1 MSEIFDLKTSFLLGN
16 YQSAINH
23 GKKIDSSDEIVR
35 IERDIY
41 VYRSYIEQN
50 NYNVVING
58 IKDNA
63 PYPLLA
69 IRLLA
74 HYLKGGDKDKIFSTL
89 NEWLSDP
96 EIGEDYMV
104 QYIAALIYFHDRN
117 YEQALQ
123 YLFDNKLLEACV
135 FFFC

>member
-1 MSEIFDLKTSFLLGN
+1 MTEIIDLKTSFLLGN

-23 GKKIDSSDEIVR
+23 GKRIDSSDEIVR

-41 VYRSYIEQN
+41 VYRSYIEQH
-50 NYNVVING
+50 NYNAVING
-58 IKDNA
+58 IKENA

-69 IRLLA
+69 VRLLA
-74 HYLKGGDKDKIFSTL
+74 SYLKGGENEKVFSTL

-104 QYIAALIYFHDRN
+104 QYIAALIYFQDRN

-123 YLFDNKLLEACV
+123 YLFDNKLLEAYV
-135 FFFC
+135 